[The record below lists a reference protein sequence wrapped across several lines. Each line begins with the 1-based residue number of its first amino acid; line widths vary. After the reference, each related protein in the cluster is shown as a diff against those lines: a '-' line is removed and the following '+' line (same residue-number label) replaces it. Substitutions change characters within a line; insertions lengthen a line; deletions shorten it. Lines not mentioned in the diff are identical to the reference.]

1 VVTVVIPSPLRRFS
15 GGEER
20 VDVEGSSLRQV
31 FDNLGRLYPELRDRL
46 VEGDDL
52 RPGIAVAIDDEMT
65 EDGLVASVGDGS
77 TVHIMP
83 AMGGGRPS

>member
-1 VVTVVIPSPLRRFS
+1 VVTVVIPTPLRRFS
-15 GGEER
+15 GDEER

-46 VEGDDL
+46 VDGDDL

-65 EDGLVASVGDGS
+65 EDGLVASVADGA

-83 AMGGGRPS
+83 AMGGG

>member
-1 VVTVVIPSPLRRFS
+1 VVTVVIPSPLRRYS
-15 GGEER
+15 AGEER

-46 VEGDDL
+46 VDGDEL

-65 EDGLVASVGDGS
+65 EDGLVAGVPDGS

-83 AMGGGRPS
+83 AMGGGGAS